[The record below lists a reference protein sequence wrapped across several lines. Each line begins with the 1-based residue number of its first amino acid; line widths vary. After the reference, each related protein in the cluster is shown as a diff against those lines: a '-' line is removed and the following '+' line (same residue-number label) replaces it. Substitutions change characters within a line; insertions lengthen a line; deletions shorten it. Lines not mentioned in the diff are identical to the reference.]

1 MKYLPLI
8 MAGVW
13 RKPARAILTMLSVM
27 IAFTLF
33 GLTIGMNA
41 TFASVEANARMD
53 RIYTG
58 PRFGG
63 SGLPLA
69 AAAQI
74 EKLPG
79 VARVGMR
86 GFVNGY
92 HQDPKNRAF
101 AMFVDPGLRRVMP
114 DWPLTPRQW
123 DLIESNRTGVVIS
136 KLQALQWKLKPG
148 DSFAITSPAIPRADG
163 NAWIL
168 QILDVADDVPYMTNG
183 YMIGNFDYF
192 DKSRPLAQQG
202 TANQYVV
209 VATDPARTAAIAQ
222 QIDDHFGSSAT
233 PTQSITEKAAFDISN
248 SGLDIAAVDRD
259 IALAGMF
266 MVLFLTAN
274 GIARSVRERFAE
286 FAMLKTLG
294 YSDTSVVALV
304 FWEAALP
311 CVIGALLG
319 VGLAAGVSA
328 LLPHF
333 VPPGGALPPLPEVT
347 AIVFLWA
354 GLCAAL
360 VALASSALPGAPP
373 KSDGYRDRII
383 GALT

>member
-1 MKYLPLI
+1 MKFLPLI

-13 RKPARAILTMLSVM
+13 RRPARTILTLLSVM

-41 TFASVEANARMD
+41 TFAKVEANARLD
-53 RIYTG
+53 RIYTD

-63 SGLPLA
+63 AGMPVA
-69 AAAQI
+69 VAGEI
-74 EKLPG
+74 EHLPG
-79 VARVGMR
+79 VTMVG
-86 GFVNGY
+86 GESFINGY

-101 AMFVDPGLRRVMP
+101 VMLVDSNLRKVMA

-123 DLIESNRTGVVIS
+123 DQIEKNRTGVVIS
-136 KLQALQWKLKPG
+136 KIQALQWKLKPG
-148 DSFAITSPAIPRADG
+148 DSFTITSPAVPRVDG
-163 NAWIL
+163 NTWTF
-168 QILDVADDVPYMTNG
+168 QVLDVAEDISYFSNG
-183 YMIGNFDYF
+183 YMMGNFDYF
-192 DKSRPLAQQG
+192 DKSRPIAQQG
-202 TANQYVV
+202 RTNQYI
-209 VATDPARTAAIAQ
+209 VAVADPTRTAEIAQ
-222 QIDDHFGSSAT
+222 QIDDHFANSAT
-233 PTQSITEKAAFDISN
+233 PTSSWTEKAVLDISN

-274 GIARSVRERFAE
+274 GIARSVRERFGE
-286 FAMLKTLG
+286 FATLKTLG
-294 YSDTSVVALV
+294 YSDTVVVALV

-311 CVIGALLG
+311 CVVGALLG

-333 VPPGGALPPLPEVT
+333 FPPGRGTPLPTMT

-354 GLCAAL
+354 GLSAAL
-360 VALASSALPGAPP
+360 VALASSALP
-373 KSDGYRDRII
+373 
-383 GALT
+383 ALRLRQMDIATALSRR